1 MSKLSVLLRSITAQ
15 LSLVPQC
22 QPNRGIKYSLGVIH
36 LPKTKFSAELNSTLQ
51 SEHDFA
57 NVKKLNKFV
66 DRHSRWYHQHDQSK
80 QIFFNYLLLDPR
92 ITNGLKKR
100 ASSMHILD
108 VWLTFLRAIFYV
120 GKGKLSRPY
129 VHLKQAHKLLHS
141 TNSHVLA
148 KNPKLAL
155 IVHLWRQQRG
165 VILLRGFRKISSN
178 DAFTREAAMID
189 ALGMRHLTNRRY
201 GVYFGL
207 ARSKYTKE
215 QRKKMG
221 VALLHMMLSA
231 FLKNDERELQPSVPN
246 EPSYF

>member
-1 MSKLSVLLRSITAQ
+1 MSKLAVLIRSITTR
-15 LSLVPQC
+15 LSLANQR
-22 QPNRGIKYSLGVIH
+22 QQNRGIKYSLGEIH
-36 LPKTKFSAELNSTLQ
+36 LPVTKFSAELTSTFQ
-51 SEHDFA
+51 SEHNFA

-66 DRHSRWYHQHDQSK
+66 DRHSQWYRQHDQSK
-80 QIFFNYLLLDPR
+80 QVFFNYLLLDPR

-100 ASSMHILD
+100 SRSMHILD

-120 GKGKLSRPY
+120 GKGKSARPF
-129 VHLKQAHKLLHS
+129 VHLYQAHKLLQS

-189 ALGMRHLTNRRY
+189 ALGMRHLTNRRV

-231 FLKNDERELQPSVPN
+231 FLKKNERELQPAVPN